1 MGKEPTG
8 RFNTLYTAVKFTAG
22 TNLAGWFNGGAGI
35 FIQKFRASYNQNILY
50 AITTSHKCK
59 AHFAIFLPGNVKP
72 GAITISI
79 PASFQAFNIFSFR
92 SSASFIPNHRS
103 PVK

>member
-35 FIQKFRASYNQNILY
+35 FIQNFRASYYQNIFVMR
-50 AITTSHKCK
+50 ITIDHKHK
-59 AHFAIFLPGNVKP
+59 AIFLPGNVKP
-72 GAITISI
+72 GAITMSI

>member
-35 FIQKFRASYNQNILY
+35 FIQNFRASYYQNIFVMR
-50 AITTSHKCK
+50 ITIDHK
-59 AHFAIFLPGNVKP
+59 HRAIFVPGNVKP

-79 PASFQAFNIFSFR
+79 PASFQAFNIFSFL

>member
-35 FIQKFRASYNQNILY
+35 FIQNFIVSYHQNMLDDY
-50 AITTSHKCK
+50 ENYHE
-59 AHFAIFLPGNVKP
+59 L
-72 GAITISI
+72 
-79 PASFQAFNIFSFR
+79 
-92 SSASFIPNHRS
+92 
-103 PVK
+103 